1 MLYKVYTYF
10 KQKCNIVLKL
20 AFQNCYS
27 VAVLFTKN
35 YKLVIQNSVKQSH
48 YVLTKIELK
57 CVTGQGLQLHYLANL
72 EFQWSLF
79 PLAV

>member
-27 VAVLFTKN
+27 GAVLCTN
-35 YKLVIQNSVKQSH
+35 SYKVVI
-48 YVLTKIELK
+48 
-57 CVTGQGLQLHYLANL
+57 
-72 EFQWSLF
+72 
-79 PLAV
+79 